1 MQFIAVL
8 SSIDNARYPKGRI
21 FVRMNEYVHVFSIVL
36 HDLFI
41 CSRGKPN
48 KVKRSARKNKINSAA
63 D

>member
-8 SSIDNARYPKGRI
+8 SPIDNARYPKGRI

-41 CSRGKPN
+41 CS
-48 KVKRSARKNKINSAA
+48 SCQTRKAK
-63 D
+63 